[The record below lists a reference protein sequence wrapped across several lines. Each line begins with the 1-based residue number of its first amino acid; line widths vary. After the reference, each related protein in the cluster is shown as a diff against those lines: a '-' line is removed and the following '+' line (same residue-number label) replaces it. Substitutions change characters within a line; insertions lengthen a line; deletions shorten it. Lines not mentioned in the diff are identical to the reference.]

1 MPFNPAIEHHF
12 AALPDPRIE
21 RSKRHNLLDVLV
33 IALCAAICGADD
45 FVGIEAWGKAKEG
58 WLKGRLEL
66 KGGIPSH
73 DTFGRLFAR
82 LDPEAFSGCLAA
94 WTRAMKART
103 GSDGVAVSEGKS
115 SPWMANYCG
124 APSTLRAAKGPSIW
138 FLPGPARAAWC
149 SNRRR

>member
-73 DTFGRLFAR
+73 T
-82 LDPEAFSGCLAA
+82 PSGASSPA
-94 WTRAMKART
+94 WTRRH
-103 GSDGVAVSEGKS
+103 
-115 SPWMANYCG
+115 SP
-124 APSTLRAAKGPSIW
+124 AAWP
-138 FLPGPARAAWC
+138 PGPAP
-149 SNRRR
+149 